1 MRTRRL
7 ISALSLQLSA
17 LVAACS
23 SGGSNIPIAP
33 PPAPAATTAPVAA
46 APVPRDTIPTPKQRV
61 ALPRIAMQLGV
72 MPVASTGVTGFRL
85 AHPTYDGRGVLIA
98 ILDSGVDPGID
109 GLRSSSQGL
118 PKILDL
124 RDFSGEGDIALTP
137 AGPGRWTG
145 TLREL
150 PFGGL
155 PQADFNGDGS
165 NRGSYAIEVSRDSL
179 GWMARID
186 TDGNGSLDGEAW
198 VHDFL
203 VKRETF
209 SFSSAHV
216 ARGRGPITAALN
228 FSEVNG
234 QPGLAVYLDNSG
246 HGSHVSGIAA
256 GHNIYGVPG
265 FDGVAPGAQIIGLKI
280 ADNARG
286 GVSTTGSMVRAMEY
300 AVRFAAE
307 RRLPLVMNMSF
318 GVGNANEGR
327 AVMDSIVN
335 AFLRAHPEIVFTIA
349 AGNDGP
355 GTSTTGLPGSAELG
369 VSVGASYPA
378 ALAQLQ
384 YNAPGEVMGWWSS
397 RGGEMNKPDIVA
409 PGLAYSTVPGWDIG
423 NEIKGG
429 TSMAA
434 PHVAGLAALLVSAM
448 AQEQKPWT
456 AGAIVQALR
465 ATARPFT
472 DLPWIDQGPG
482 LAQIEPALA
491 YLRAGREAPRFS
503 VQVMTPGAVSR
514 EPGPIVAGASRV
526 PMPPGAYRRNG
537 LASPA
542 DTIQRFRVSL
552 VPDPGMPRR
561 ARQYRLM
568 SDQPWLRTAQSSVTI
583 DSSTGSAVVEVHYDR
598 AALARAG
605 RYSGVITGI
614 ARDDSAAG
622 AAFALVNTVIVPT
635 AQPVHQVRNHLAG
648 GRAAHYFV
656 TVSDSASGLA
666 IVLRL
671 PDTTMQGSLN
681 LFEPTGQPARG
692 AHSEDVGG
700 ENGKNATLMV
710 TGNDILPGVWEIVV
724 QALPGDG
731 VTYDLEVRT
740 TPALVTRF
748 DGGSAHPAVRVE
760 TAGDTALVAA
770 VQQVGADT
778 AWTETVATAV
788 DRRDFVVPAWAARMV
803 AEVAVTPETW
813 DQLTDFAITM
823 YDADG
828 AQLGQGAMNYPFIRV
843 SADLPATRTA
853 GYRATL
859 ELFPAFAR
867 PTAAAVQARV
877 RVRFEADSQSVNV
890 VSPLASRPAEVPLAV
905 AHPLE
910 VAPGWR
916 RVVRVIAGK
925 DDKDPLA
932 MTRMFSL
939 GAP

>member
-1 MRTRRL
+1 MRTRHL
-7 ISALSLQLSA
+7 LSAFSLQLSA
-17 LVAACS
+17 FIAACA
-23 SGGSNIPIAP
+23 SGPSNIPLAP
-33 PPAPAATTAPVAA
+33 PPAPAAPVAA
-46 APVPRDTIPTPKQRV
+46 APAPRDTIPTPKQRV
-61 ALPRIAMQLGV
+61 APPRVAMQLGV

-85 AHPTYDGRGVLIA
+85 AHPGYDGRGVLIA

-109 GLRSSSQGL
+109 GLRTTSQGL

-137 AGPGRWTG
+137 DAPGRWTG

-150 PFGGL
+150 PFGGM
-155 PQADFNGDGS
+155 PQADFNGDGN

-186 TDGNGSLDGEAW
+186 TDGNGSFEGEAW

-216 ARGRGPITAALN
+216 ARGQGPITAALN
-228 FSEVNG
+228 FGEVNG
-234 QPGLAVYLDNSG
+234 QPKLTIYLDTSG
-246 HGSHVSGIAA
+246 HGAHVSGIAA

-280 ADNARG
+280 ANNARG
-286 GVSTTGSMVRAMEY
+286 GVSTTGSMTRAMEY
-300 AVRFAAE
+300 AVRFAAD

-318 GVGNANEGR
+318 GVGNADEGR

-448 AQEQKPWT
+448 VQEQKPWS

-482 LAQIEPALA
+482 LAQIEPAYA
-491 YLRAGREAPRFS
+491 WLRAGHEAPRFS
-503 VQVMTPGAVSR
+503 IQAMTPGAGSR

-542 DTIQRFRVSL
+542 DTVQRFRVSL
-552 VPDPGMPRR
+552 VPDAGIPRR
-561 ARQYRLM
+561 ARGYQLV

-583 DSSTGSAVVEVHYDR
+583 DSSTGSAVVEVRYDR
-598 AALARAG
+598 TTFARAG
-605 RYSGVITGI
+605 RYSGVITGV
-614 ARDDSAAG
+614 AEGDSAAG
-622 AAFALVNTVIVPT
+622 AAFALVNTIIVPT
-635 AQPVHQVRNHLAG
+635 AQPVHQVRNRLAG
-648 GRAAHYFV
+648 GSAAHFFV
-656 TVSDSASGLA
+656 AVPDGASGLA
-666 IVLRL
+666 IVLRV

-692 AHSEDVGG
+692 TRSEDVGSV
-700 ENGKNATLMV
+700 NGKDATIMV

-724 QALPGDG
+724 QALPGNG
-731 VTYDLEVRT
+731 LTYDLDART

-748 DGGSAHPAVRVE
+748 DSSAAHPAVRLE
-760 TAGDTALVAA
+760 SAGDTALVAG

-778 AWTETVATAV
+778 SWTETVASAV

-803 AEVAVTPETW
+803 AEVEVTPETW
-813 DQLTDFAITM
+813 DQVTDFAITM

-843 SADLPATRTA
+843 SADLPATRAA
-853 GYRATL
+853 GFRATL
-859 ELFPAFAR
+859 ELFPAFAL
-867 PTAAAVQARV
+867 PTVAILQARV
-877 RVRFEADSQSVNV
+877 RVRFEADSQAVTSL
-890 VSPLASRPAEVPLAV
+890 SPLASRLAEVPLAV
-905 AHPLE
+905 DQPLE
-910 VAPGWR
+910 LPAGWH
-916 RVVRVIAGK
+916 RVVQVLVGK
-925 DDKDPLA
+925 NAKDPLA

-939 GAP
+939 GSP